1 MPGAAWPLSIG
12 GHFIAWH
19 PQDPA
24 AHETGMTFPA
34 PARGVHVNRS
44 GRASLT
50 SSAFRDREYTA
61 PDSTVTDSFTAPMF
75 GQVLVLPRAS
85 GRVDRDTVY
94 RAKAV
99 AGSAIQLWRDLRD
112 DRADLDTYLET
123 LNAASDARRNRF
135 DLIGR
140 SRDRQANETA
150 VAAEWAAQQTT
161 RKNEQQTRD
170 RYVASPAYDNRDAR
184 ARKAEERGF
193 FPMEASGDPGKRQYV
208 RRAWYSRER
217 LADPLHRR

>member
-1 MPGAAWPLSIG
+1 
-12 GHFIAWH
+12 
-19 PQDPA
+19 
-24 AHETGMTFPA
+24 MTISP
-34 PARGVHVNRS
+34 PARGIHLNRS

-50 SSAFRDREYTA
+50 PSAFRDREYTD
-61 PDSTVTDSFTAPMF
+61 PDRTVTDPFTAPMS
-75 GQVLVLPRAS
+75 GQVHVLPRAS

-94 RAKAV
+94 RARAL

-112 DRADLDTYLET
+112 DRADLDTYLDT
-123 LNAASDARRNRF
+123 LTAVSDARRHKLDF
-135 DLIGR
+135 VGR
-140 SRDRQANETA
+140 SRDRRVNETA

-161 RKNEQQTRD
+161 RQEEKQARD
-170 RYVASPAYDNRDAR
+170 RYVASTAYDNRDDR

-193 FPMEASGDPGKRQYV
+193 FPVDASGDPAERQYI